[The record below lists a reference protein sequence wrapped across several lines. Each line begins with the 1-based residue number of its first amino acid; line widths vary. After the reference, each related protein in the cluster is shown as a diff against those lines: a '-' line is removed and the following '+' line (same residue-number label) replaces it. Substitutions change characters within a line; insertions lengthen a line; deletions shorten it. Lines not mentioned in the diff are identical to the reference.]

1 MNINRTQKI
10 VYAGIP
16 IFLFVILFL
25 GWLSSK
31 KVNKV
36 VTDNFNLQQLVLAR
50 NAAGLIKSEVDSLK
64 NKINELSIMISNDK
78 SIPSLEKILKTLYIG
93 IKDKG
98 AVYIKYIDAEKMYL
112 YFYDESGFKKI
123 KATSADIDFY
133 RKLAG
138 TKKNDGEVCITEI
151 FKEEYEGTKMPFFN
165 ILKFIKKTHNPNP
178 SSKATITGIIVLK
191 INAYLLTSKITKG
204 IISGNTG
211 YAYIIDQN
219 NIFIY
224 HYEKDFIG
232 RDSIEVRKE
241 KGPGIPFEKIDKIQ
255 KNYMLKGYE
264 GTDWYI
270 SGWHRGESGHIKKLI
285 AYTPILLSNESNN
298 LWSLAV
304 VAPVTEVEGSVEAIQ
319 VEQFIIQLTVILGT
333 MILGLFYIFILVN
346 WSTELQEE
354 VDKKTQDLRLSEER
368 YKSLVENAED
378 IIFTID
384 PSGRYLSMNKYGRK
398 FFNKTREEIIGSPI
412 DNIIPSPFAD
422 ILLTQLKDILIDKE
436 SVRFT
441 HFIKIA
447 ENEYWLN
454 TIMRR
459 LYDETGNIYA
469 VLGISRDIT
478 VIKRKEKIEEQ
489 MYQTEK
495 LASMGTLAAGV
506 AHEINN
512 PLAIILGYADLL
524 LEITPPDSQQY
535 SMLKTIEKHANN
547 AKRVVEGLLS
557 FARYSEQKIETC
569 NINENIESVLSVVK
583 NSLKLYNIEI
593 KKDLQGDLPQVQGD
607 PGKLQQVFL
616 NIIINAIHAMKGGG
630 TLTITTRSIDNENIE
645 IRFSDTGLGIAP
657 EHRNRIFDPLFTTKK
672 VGEGTGLGLSVSYGI
687 ITQHGGRITF
697 ETKTKEES
705 PNPGTT
711 FIITLPISNQK
722 KLEVQ

>member
-1 MNINRTQKI
+1 MNIKRTQKI

-16 IFLFVILFL
+16 VFILVILFL

-36 VTDNFNLQQLVLAR
+36 VTDNFNLQQLALAR
-50 NAAGLIKSEVDSLK
+50 NAAGLIKSEVDYLK
-64 NKINELSIMISNDK
+64 NKINDLSIMMSNDK
-78 SIPSLEKILKTLYIG
+78 SIPYLEKILKTLYIG
-93 IKDKG
+93 VKYKG
-98 AVYIKYIDAEKMYL
+98 VVYIKYIDAEKMHL

-123 KATSADIDFY
+123 KATFADIDFY

-138 TKKNDGEVCITEI
+138 TKKNDEEVYITEI
-151 FKEEYEGTKMPFFN
+151 FKEEYEGTIMPFLN
-165 ILKFIKKTHNPNP
+165 ILKFIKKTHNLNP

-191 INAYLLTSKITKG
+191 INAYLLTSKITKD

-211 YAYIIDQN
+211 YAYVIDQN

-224 HYEKDFIG
+224 HYEKEFIG
-232 RDSIEVRKE
+232 RDSMEVRKE
-241 KGPGIPFEKIDKIQ
+241 KGPGIPFEKIEEIQ
-255 KNYMLKGYE
+255 RNYMLKGYE

-270 SGWHRGESGHIKKLI
+270 SGWHRGEIGHIKKLI
-285 AYTPILLSNESNN
+285 AYTPILLSNEFNN
-298 LWSLAV
+298 LWSIAV
-304 VAPVTEVEGSVEAIQ
+304 VAPVSEVEGSVEAIQ
-319 VEQFIIQLTVILGT
+319 AEQFIIQLTVILGT

-354 VDKKTQDLRLSEER
+354 VDKKTHDLRLSEER

-398 FFNKTREEIIGSPI
+398 FFNKRHEEIIGSPI
-412 DNIIPSPFAD
+412 DNIVPSPFAD
-422 ILLTQLKDILIDKE
+422 ILLTQLKDIFTDKE
-436 SVRFT
+436 SVKFT

-459 LYDETGNIYA
+459 LYDETGNVYA

-478 VIKRKEKIEEQ
+478 VTKRKEIEEQ
-489 MYQTEK
+489 MYHTEK

-512 PLAIILGYADLL
+512 PLAIILGYTDLI
-524 LEITPPDSQQY
+524 LEITPPDSQQH
-535 SMLKTIEKHANN
+535 SMLKIIEKHANN

-557 FARYSEQKIETC
+557 FARYSEQKVETC

-583 NSLKLYNIEI
+583 NSLKLNNIEL
-593 KKDLQGDLPQVQGD
+593 KKDLQRDLPQVQGD
-607 PGKLQQVFL
+607 PGKFQQVFL

-645 IRFSDTGLGIAP
+645 IRFSDTGHGIAP

-687 ITQHGGRITF
+687 ITQHGGKITF

-711 FIITLPISNQK
+711 FIITLPVSSQK
-722 KLEVQ
+722 EIEV